1 MLFQTDCRPLGSDEW
16 RSGLFGRLGKGIISR
31 TENIAD
37 VAHLFPLYLQ
47 ALEYDASFESSSRYS
62 REKECIWPWLMLSL
76 LVVIHPVLQ
85 ARWEKQVVPQ
95 LVNHWREKKSLLFSS
110 RSQPEQLLPLLLA
123 QVNGKR
129 RVGTQCLPQLLLLLE
144 SSLLIFVF
152 FLLVA
157 KSNKSA
163 STKLAWCS
171 SEIWNLMCINY
182 SVQNC
187 FANTTS
193 MPVNWISH
201 NS

>member
-1 MLFQTDCRPLGSDEW
+1 MLFQTDWCPLGSDEW
-16 RSGLFGRLGKGIISR
+16 RSGLFCRLWREIISR
-31 TENIAD
+31 MENIAD
-37 VAHLFPLYLQ
+37 VVHLFPLDLQ
-47 ALEYDASFESSSRYS
+47 ASEYEASFESSSRYS
-62 REKECIWPWLMLSL
+62 REKEYIWPWLMLLL

-129 RVGTQCLPQLLLLLE
+129 RVRTQCLPQLLLLLE
-144 SSLLIFVF
+144 FSLLIFVF

-157 KSNKSA
+157 KSNNSA

-171 SEIWNLMCINY
+171 SGTWNLMCINY

-187 FANTTS
+187 YAKYYLSACELN
-193 MPVNWISH
+193 
-201 NS
+201 

>member
-1 MLFQTDCRPLGSDEW
+1 MLFQTDRCPLGSDGW
-16 RSGLFGRLGKGIISR
+16 RNGLFGRLWKEIISR
-31 TENIAD
+31 MENIAD
-37 VAHLFPLYLQ
+37 VVHLFPLYLQ
-47 ALEYDASFESSSRYS
+47 PSEYEASFESSSRYS
-62 REKECIWPWLMLSL
+62 REKECIWPWLMLWL
-76 LVVIHPVLQ
+76 PVVIHPVLQ

-129 RVGTQCLPQLLLLLE
+129 RVRTQCLPQLLLLLE

-157 KSNKSA
+157 KSNNSA
-163 STKLAWCS
+163 STKLARCS
-171 SEIWNLMCINY
+171 SGTWSLMCINY

-187 FANTTS
+187 CAKYYLEAWELN
-193 MPVNWISH
+193 
-201 NS
+201 

>member
-1 MLFQTDCRPLGSDEW
+1 MLL
-16 RSGLFGRLGKGIISR
+16 
-31 TENIAD
+31 
-37 VAHLFPLYLQ
+37 
-47 ALEYDASFESSSRYS
+47 
-62 REKECIWPWLMLSL
+62 L
-76 LVVIHPVLQ
+76 LVLIHPVLQ

-163 STKLAWCS
+163 STKLAWCFLVGLG
-171 SEIWNLMCINY
+171 IRCALIIVCNTAVL
-182 SVQNC
+182 
-187 FANTTS
+187 NTTS
-193 MPVNWISH
+193 VSVN
-201 NS
+201 